1 MNYSKVNNI
10 IGWIVFIIAAATYSL
25 TVEPTAGFWD
35 VGEFIAVSY
44 KLMVPHPPG
53 APLFLLMGRMVSFLA
68 MGDTQMV
75 AFWINMLS
83 AMAAAFGILF
93 MFWSIT
99 LIGQKILKVKE
110 SEIDTAQMIKLMMA
124 GAVGALAYTF
134 SDTYWFSAVE
144 GEVYAMSSFL
154 TAFVVWA
161 MLKWEHID
169 DQSRANR
176 WIILIAY
183 IFGLSIGVH
192 LLNLVTIPVLGLI
205 YYFKKYD
212 TVTRKGLIYTIAI
225 SGGIIILINNII
237 IPGLPSFAGSLE
249 VFLVNSIGLPF
260 GSGIILVILGVV
272 GGLTYGIY
280 YSNKN
285 KKELLNVALISL
297 AFVLIGYSSY
307 TMVVIRSA
315 YNPPIDEN
323 NPEDIMSVVSYLKRE
338 QYGTRPLLFGRY
350 FNAELIEQKKGAPV
364 YVKGKDKYE
373 IADYKVEQV
382 FDPNAM
388 TIMPRIWSSSHAKSY
403 EEKLG
408 LRPGEKPDFGD
419 NIWFMLSHQMGH
431 MYWRYFMWNFSG
443 RASDI
448 QDATWLSIVDA
459 FKEVPESISA
469 NRGRNNYLMLPLLL
483 GIIGLFYTYKKAPR
497 QFFILLTL
505 FFLTGLALILYL
517 NSPASEPRE
526 RDYIYVGSFYAFSFF
541 IGFGVLG
548 IASLISKALNNKNSA
563 IIAGAISL
571 TVPVLM
577 ATQNWDD
584 HDRSNR
590 YFSVDSAKNFLASC
604 APNAILFTGGDNDT
618 FPLWYVQEVEGFR
631 TDVRVVV
638 LSYFNTDWYID
649 QMTRQA
655 YESAAFPFSLTK
667 ENYRQGGA
675 NDMVAYDPNS
685 GYEGAINLKQYLK
698 LIKAGDKRLQFQTQF
713 GVSSMIPSKEV
724 FLDVDTSAVLASNI
738 LPKGKENLVVPRLH
752 LKMKGGY
759 LEKKDLM
766 IWDIIATNNWERPIY
781 FNNTSKQ
788 GIRFNVDRYLVQEGN
803 AFRLLPVTDLNN
815 PGMLIDT
822 DIMYDNLMNNFYY
835 RELNNPK
842 VYYNEDYR
850 KFVLNHRVNFN
861 TLAVAL
867 LREGKEKK
875 AREVVL
881 KGLELMPDASLP
893 FDYTTATTIEY
904 LFLLGEKEKALE
916 LATILGNR
924 ADEKLSYYIEN
935 NNNLGYELQSNL
947 VILRELAQTLNRY
960 GELELSEKFADAL
973 DSHYQTIQML

>member
-1 MNYSKVNNI
+1 MNYNKVNNI
-10 IGWIVFIIAAATYSL
+10 TGWIVFIIAATTYSL

-83 AMAAAFGILF
+83 AISAAFGILF

-110 SEIDTAQMIKLMMA
+110 SEIDLAQLLKLMGA
-124 GAVGALAYTF
+124 GVVGSLVYTF
-134 SDTYWFSAVE
+134 SDSYWFSAVE

-161 MLKWEHID
+161 MLKWEHIND
-169 DQSRANR
+169 ESRANR

-183 IFGLSIGVH
+183 VFGLSIGVH

-205 YYFKKYD
+205 YYFKKYEK
-212 TVTRKGLIYTIAI
+212 VTQKGLIYTLLI
-225 SGGIIILINNII
+225 SGSIIILINNII

-249 VFLVNSIGLPF
+249 IFLVNSIGLPF
-260 GSGIILVILGVV
+260 GTGIVLVIIGVV
-272 GGLTYGIY
+272 GGLVYGIY

-285 KKELLNVALISL
+285 QKEILNVALLSL
-297 AFVLIGYSSY
+297 AFILIGYSSY
-307 TMVVIRSA
+307 TMVVIRSS
-315 YNPPIDEN
+315 YNPTIDEN
-323 NPEDIMSVVSYLKRE
+323 NPEDILSVVSYLKRE
-338 QYGTRPLLFGRY
+338 QYGTRPLAYGRY
-350 FNAELIEQKKGAPV
+350 FTADLIDQKKGKPV
-364 YVKGKDKYE
+364 YIKGEEKYE
-373 IADYKVEQV
+373 VSDYKVEQV
-382 FDPNAM
+382 YDPKEM
-388 TIMPRIWSSSHAKSY
+388 TIMPRIWSGSHAKSY
-403 EEKLG
+403 EGKLG
-408 LRPGEKPDFGD
+408 LRPGEKPTFSD

-448 QDATWLSIVDA
+448 QDASSLHILDA
-459 FKEVPESISA
+459 FKDVPESIAA

-483 GIIGLFYTYKKAPR
+483 GIIGLFYTYTKAPK

-541 IGFGVLG
+541 VGFGVLG
-548 IASLISKALNNKNSA
+548 LASLMSRALSHKNSA
-563 IIAGAISL
+563 IIAGTLSL
-571 TVPVLM
+571 GVPILM

-584 HDRSNR
+584 HDRSDR

-649 QMTRQA
+649 QMTRPA
-655 YESAAFPFSLTK
+655 HESAAFPFSLTK
-667 ENYRQGGA
+667 ENYRQGGP

-685 GYEGAINLKQYLK
+685 GYKGAINLKEYLK
-698 LIKAGDKRLQFQTQF
+698 LIQKGDKRLQFQTEF
-713 GVSSMIPSKEV
+713 GVNSMIPSNEV
-724 FLDVDTSAVLASNI
+724 FLDIDSAAVVSLDI
-738 LPKGKENLVVPRLH
+738 LPKGKEDLIVKRMH
-752 LKMKGGY
+752 LKMKGSY

-781 FNNTSKQ
+781 FNNTSKA
-788 GIRFNVDRYLVQEGN
+788 GIKFNVDKYLVQEGN
-803 AFRLLPVTDLNN
+803 AFRLLPVSDLNN
-815 PGMLIDT
+815 PNTLVDT
-822 DIMYDNLMNNFYY
+822 DLMYDNMMNNFYY
-835 RELNNPK
+835 RELNNPN

-861 TLAVAL
+861 TLVLAL
-867 LREGKEKK
+867 LRDGKEKK
-875 AREVVL
+875 AREVLL

-924 ADEKLSYYIEN
+924 ADEKLGYYIEN

-960 GELELSEKFADAL
+960 GELELAEKFAEAL
-973 DSHYQTIQML
+973 DSHYQAIQR

>member
-1 MNYSKVNNI
+1 MNYNKVNNG
-10 IGWIVFIIAAATYSL
+10 IGWIVFIIATATYSL
-25 TVEPTAGFWD
+25 TVEPTASFWD

-53 APLFLLMGRMVSFLA
+53 APLFLLMGRMISFLS

-75 AFWINMLS
+75 AFWVNMLS
-83 AMAAAFGILF
+83 AIASGFTILF

-110 SEIDTAQMIKLMMA
+110 AEISTAQLFSLMGA
-124 GAVGALAYTF
+124 GVVGALAYTF
-134 SDTYWFSAVE
+134 SDTFWFSAVE

-161 MLKWEHID
+161 MLKWEHIED
-169 DQSRANR
+169 PSRANR

-205 YYFKKYD
+205 YYFKKYS
-212 TVTRKGLIYTIAI
+212 TVTQKGVIYTLLI
-225 SGGIIILINNII
+225 SGAIIILINNII

-249 VFLVNSIGLPF
+249 VFLVNSLGMPF
-260 GSGIILVILGVV
+260 GSGIILVIVGVL
-272 GGLTYGIY
+272 GGLTYGIIW
-280 YSNKN
+280 SNKHQ
-285 KKELLNVALISL
+285 KELINVSLISL
-297 AFVLIGYSSY
+297 AFILIGYSSY
-307 TMVVIRSA
+307 TMVVIRSGF
-315 YNPPIDEN
+315 NPPIDEN

-338 QYGTRPLLFGRY
+338 QYGTRPLLYGRY
-350 FNAELIEQKKGAPV
+350 YTAELIDQKKGAPV

-373 IADYKVEQV
+373 IADYKIEQV
-382 FDPNAM
+382 YDPKQM
-388 TIMPRIWSSSHAKSY
+388 TILPRVWSGTHAKSY

-408 LRPGEKPDFGD
+408 LQPGQVPTFGD
-419 NIWFMLSHQMGH
+419 NLRFMFNYQMGH

-448 QDATWLSIVDA
+448 QDATWLGVTDALKQVPASIA
-459 FKEVPESISA
+459 A
-469 NRGRNNYLMLPLLL
+469 NRGRNKYYMLPLLL
-483 GIIGLFYTYKKAPR
+483 GIIGLFFTYKKAPR

-517 NSPASEPRE
+517 NAPASEPRE
-526 RDYIYVGSFYAFSFF
+526 RDYIYVGSFYAFAFF
-541 IGFGVLG
+541 IGFGVMGLGAFMQKLLDAKKAALVAGVLSLG
-548 IASLISKALNNKNSA
+548 I
-563 IIAGAISL
+563 
-571 TVPVLM
+571 PVLM
-577 ATQNWDD
+577 AAQNWDD

-655 YESAAFPFSLTK
+655 YESAPFPFSLTK

-675 NDMVAYDPNS
+675 NDMVVYDPNS
-685 GYEGAINLKQYLK
+685 GYNGAINLKQYLK
-698 LIKAGDKRLQFQTQF
+698 FIKKGDKRLQFQSRF
-713 GVSSMIPSKEV
+713 GANSMIPTNEV
-724 FLDVDTSAVLASNI
+724 FLDVDTTAVKAMGI
-738 LPKGKENLVVPRLH
+738 IPKDKEH
-752 LKMKGGY
+752 LLTNRMVFKMKGSY

-788 GIRFNVDRYLVQEGN
+788 GIRFGLDNYLVQEGN
-803 AFRLLPVTDLNN
+803 AYRLLPVQDLNSRGTMVNTDL
-815 PGMLIDT
+815 
-822 DIMYDNLMNNFYY
+822 MYDNLMHNFYY

-861 TLAVAL
+861 TLTLAL
-867 LREGKEKK
+867 LKEGKEEK
-875 AREVVL
+875 AREVAL
-881 KGLELMPDASLP
+881 KNLELMPDASLP

-904 LFLLGEKEKALE
+904 LFLLGENDKAKE
-916 LATILGNR
+916 LAVILGDR
-924 ADEKLSYYIEN
+924 ADEKLGYYIDN
-935 NNNLGYELQSNL
+935 NSNLGYELQANL
-947 VILRELAQTLNRY
+947 VVLRELSQTLGRY
-960 GELELSEKFADAL
+960 GELELAEKYAKAL
-973 DSHYQTIQML
+973 DSRYKSIAN